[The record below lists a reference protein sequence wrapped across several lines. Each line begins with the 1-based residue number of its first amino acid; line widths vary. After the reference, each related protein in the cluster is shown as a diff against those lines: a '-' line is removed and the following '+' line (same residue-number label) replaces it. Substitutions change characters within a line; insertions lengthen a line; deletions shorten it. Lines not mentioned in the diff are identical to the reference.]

1 LGGTNLL
8 TSKQL
13 VDIKELQQACEK
25 DENFQLKLNW
35 EMLQTRP
42 ENEIHDFFHY
52 ENEKLVGFVGLYGFG
67 NKVELCGMVHPEY
80 RRRGIFTQL
89 FKLAEKVML
98 ERKYK
103 QILLNAP
110 SKSESAKE
118 FLKTISCS
126 YSFSEHQMKWHEQE
140 LSKQEDVSLRP
151 STEEDLEIEIQLD
164 VQCFGYEEEDARE
177 HNEQVRLV
185 DQYSIIVWD
194 GKSVG
199 KMRISHT
206 DGEAWIYGFAIFPE
220 YQGRG
225 IGRKTLTNVVLEQ
238 HQNGFPIFLEVEAKN
253 ANALKLYEACG
264 FRAYHSQDYYVML

>member
-1 LGGTNLL
+1 LL

-25 DENFQLKLNW
+25 GEPFELKLNW
-35 EMLQTRP
+35 DMLQTRP
-42 ENEIHDFFHY
+42 ENEIHDFFYY
-52 ENEKLVGFVGLYGFG
+52 ENENLIGFVGLYGFG

-80 RRRGIFTQL
+80 RRKGIFSQL
-89 FKLAEKVML
+89 FNQAEKVIF

-103 QILLNAP
+103 QVLLNAP

-118 FLKTISCS
+118 VLKTISCS
-126 YSFSEHQMKWHEQE
+126 YTFSEHQMKWHEQE
-140 LSKQEDVSLRP
+140 LVKQEDVSLRP
-151 STEEDLEIEIQLD
+151 STEEDLITEIQLD
-164 VQCFGYEEEDARE
+164 VLCFGYEEEDARE
-177 HNEQVRLV
+177 YNEQIRLV
-185 DQYSIIVWD
+185 DQYSMIEWE

-206 DGEAWIYGFAIFPE
+206 DGEAWIYGFAVHPDF
-220 YQGRG
+220 QGRG
-225 IGRKTLTNVVLEQ
+225 IGRKALINVVLEQ
-238 HQNGFPIFLEVEAKN
+238 HQNGFPVFLEVEAKN